1 MATRGLMDDL
11 AKSYTQ
17 ITGVPVSFLA
27 TGGVDA
33 ARRVL
38 AGEAFDVVVLASDA
52 IDKLIQAGKGAST
65 HRTDLVRSSVGVA
78 VKTGAKQPD
87 ISTGDALRHAVI
99 GQDVEKLTDAL
110 LAKAQEMAR
119 LSKLNDYVAARRRL
133 AIARASIWTPDQ
145 TTDAMESA
153 RAALAAGLADLRAKH
168 NIRPALLVAS
178 RIGYSTGPSG
188 VALIQLFERWGIA
201 DQISQC
207 LIQAPPGVPVG
218 SLLAR
223 GEVDLGFQ
231 QMSELIGMEGI
242 ELLGPLSEDVQI
254 QTIFSAVPVL
264 GGTQGDAVQMLLE
277 FMTSHDSSEAKFR
290 HGMEPA

>member
-87 ISTGDALRHAVI
+87 ISTGDALRHAV
-99 GQDVEKLTDAL
+99 
-110 LAKAQEMAR
+110 LA
-119 LSKLNDYVAARRRL
+119 
-133 AIARASIWTPDQ
+133 
-145 TTDAMESA
+145 
-153 RAALAAGLADLRAKH
+153 
-168 NIRPALLVAS
+168 AS

-201 DQISQC
+201 DQISQR

>member
-65 HRTDLVRSSVGVA
+65 DRTDLVCSSVGVA

-87 ISTGDALRHAVI
+87 ISTGDALRHAV
-99 GQDVEKLTDAL
+99 
-110 LAKAQEMAR
+110 LA
-119 LSKLNDYVAARRRL
+119 
-133 AIARASIWTPDQ
+133 
-145 TTDAMESA
+145 
-153 RAALAAGLADLRAKH
+153 
-168 NIRPALLVAS
+168 AS

-201 DQISQC
+201 DQISQR
-207 LIQAPPGVPVG
+207 LMQAPPGVPVG

-264 GGTQGDAVQMLLE
+264 GGPQEDAVQMLLE
-277 FMTSHDSSEAKFR
+277 FMTSHDSSEAKLR
-290 HGMEPA
+290 HGMRPA